1 MEAVNKP
8 VVKIQPRKVV
18 VVNRNKPGDKPV
30 KEYIAKKPQQKTGFK
45 KQQPQQQKPKNS
57 VIKKKA
63 GLKPMP
69 IQNYKDKRMYRLS
82 IIFGSTVVA
91 DTFIIDVPF
100 ATSMVKFRDK
110 LLASYQDLLK
120 LLDKQVGS
128 SMLPRPYTKIL
139 ETTDKGIVEGAN
151 KDIIHKITTELYTPT
166 TNPQD
171 LCFNSIVSCTIAPGY
186 AIKGVTK
193 RIIVRVNHV
202 NNPNFS
208 PKKTTKKSD
217 KAENKKQPAK
227 KKIIVKK
234 NK

>member
-1 MEAVNKP
+1 MEAANKQ

-30 KEYIAKKPQQKTGFK
+30 NEYIAKKPQQKPNFK

-57 VIKKKA
+57 VIKKRT
-63 GLKPMP
+63 GLKPKP
-69 IQNYKDKRMYRLS
+69 IQEYKDKRMYRLS

-100 ATSMVKFRDK
+100 ATSMVTFRDK

-120 LLDKQVGS
+120 LLDKQVRS
-128 SMLPRPYTKIL
+128 SMLPKPYTKIL

-151 KDIIHKITTELYTPT
+151 KDIVHKITTELYTPT

-171 LCFNSIVSCTIAPGY
+171 LCFNSVVSCTIVPGH
-186 AIKGVTK
+186 AIKGITK

-208 PKKTTKKSD
+208 PKKAK
-217 KAENKKQPAK
+217 KAETKQTTDKKRAPKKIVIK
-227 KKIIVKK
+227 KK
-234 NK
+234 

>member
-1 MEAVNKP
+1 MNAVNKQ
-8 VVKIQPRKVV
+8 VVKPQPRKIV
-18 VVNRNKPGDKPV
+18 VVNRNKPGGKPV
-30 KEYIAKKPQQKTGFK
+30 KEYIAKKPQQQKPNLK

-57 VIKKKA
+57 IIKKKT
-63 GLKPMP
+63 GLKPVP

-100 ATSMVKFRDK
+100 ATSMVTFRDK

-128 SMLPRPYTKIL
+128 SMLPKPYTKIL
-139 ETTDKGIVEGAN
+139 ETTDKGIVEGDN

-166 TNPQD
+166 ANPQE
-171 LCFNSIVSCTIAPGY
+171 LCFNSVVSCTIAPGSV
-186 AIKGVTK
+186 IKGVTK
-193 RIIVRVNHV
+193 RIIIRVNHV

-208 PKKTTKKSD
+208 PKKAKKT
-217 KAENKKQPAK
+217 ETKQPIDKKRAL

-234 NK
+234 K